1 MESLWPQPLWKPLE
15 LSWPCTSWLFSPG
28 FHSRL
33 ESLGNSLALSSNE
46 RKHIT
51 MTTNG
56 QHTATVET
64 LTAEVRVLMA
74 LL

>member
-1 MESLWPQPLWKPLE
+1 
-15 LSWPCTSWLFSPG
+15 
-28 FHSRL
+28 
-33 ESLGNSLALSSNE
+33 
-46 RKHIT
+46 

>member
-1 MESLWPQPLWKPLE
+1 
-15 LSWPCTSWLFSPG
+15 
-28 FHSRL
+28 L